1 MKTKKFASILLLVFA
16 LGIVSCDKTDDPA
29 PSNTITFQVTMTG
42 ANEVP
47 ANTSAATGSATFT
60 YNKTTYILSGTVSF
74 SGLTPTAGHI
84 HKGAAG
90 TNGGVIFPLGT
101 APFTSPIAFAPVTL
115 DATQQADLMANM
127 YYVNLHS
134 VALPG
139 GEIRGQLIKP

>member
-1 MKTKKFASILLLVFA
+1 MKTKFFTYTLLLVFVM
-16 LGIVSCDKTDDPA
+16 GMVSCDKDDEPA

-47 ANTSAATGSATFT
+47 ANMSAATGSATFT
-60 YNKTTYILSGTVSF
+60 YNKTTYVLSGTVNF

-90 TNGGVIFPLGT
+90 ANGGVIFPLGT
-101 APFTSPIAFAPVTL
+101 APFTSPIAFASVTL
-115 DATQQADLMANM
+115 DATQQADLLANL

>member
-1 MKTKKFASILLLVFA
+1 MKTKTFINTLLLAIFI
-16 LGIVSCDKTDDPA
+16 GIISCSKDDNPA
-29 PSNTITFQVTMTG
+29 SSNIITFQVPMTG

-60 YNKTTYILSGTVSF
+60 YDKTTYILSGTVSF
-74 SGLTPTAGHI
+74 SGITPTAGHI

-101 APFTSPIAFAPVTL
+101 APFTSPIVFALVTL
-115 DATQQADLMANM
+115 DATQQADLLANM